1 MGGRGPRIAIGGRY
15 RSAGFWSCGGSLMK
29 VPTPPALRRLTL
41 AILLGLQ
48 LGASCAQAQTA
59 PIPLPPPRPPGLG
72 VQPTAPEATPQPA
85 PPTPAPASAAN
96 AIDRN
101 VAPPKVATM
110 DAAGAIQRANAWFN
124 ASPTMVAD
132 FVQIGADGRRTQGR
146 LSVLKPGRLRFE
158 YASPATL
165 EIIADGTSV
174 AVRDRKLATQDVYF
188 LSQTPLKFLLKEQTD
203 LSRDTK
209 ILGVNLDA
217 KTTTISIEDKAT
229 FGGTSRLTL
238 VFDAQT
244 FVLKQWTVIDP
255 QGYETMV
262 TLSNVDLKSRPPGDL
277 FKINTDRFN

>member
-1 MGGRGPRIAIGGRY
+1 
-15 RSAGFWSCGGSLMK
+15 MK
-29 VPTPPALRRLTL
+29 APTPLALRRLAL
-41 AILLGLQ
+41 AVLLGLQ

-72 VQPTAPEATPQPA
+72 GQPAAPDATPQPA
-85 PPTPAPASAAN
+85 PPTPTAAPAAASAAN
-96 AIDRN
+96 AIDKN
-101 VAPPKVATM
+101 AAPPKVATM

-124 ASPTMVAD
+124 SSPTMLAD
-132 FVQIGADGRRTQGR
+132 FVQIGADGRRTQGQ

-188 LSQTPLKFLLKEQTD
+188 ISQTPLKFLLKEQTD
-203 LSRDTK
+203 LNRDTR

-217 KTTTISIEDKAT
+217 KTATISIEDKAT

-244 FVLKQWTVIDP
+244 YVLKQWTVIDP
-255 QGYETMV
+255 QGYETLV
-262 TLSNVDLKSRPPGDL
+262 TLSNVDLKSRPPGEL

>member
-1 MGGRGPRIAIGGRY
+1 
-15 RSAGFWSCGGSLMK
+15 MK
-29 VPTPPALRRLTL
+29 ARTPLPLRRLAL

-48 LGASCAQAQTA
+48 LGGPGALAQTG

-72 VQPTAPEATPQPA
+72 AQPTAPQPTAPQATPQPA
-85 PPTPAPASAAN
+85 PAAASAAN
-96 AIDRN
+96 AIDKN
-101 VAPPKVATM
+101 AAPPKVATM

-124 ASPTMVAD
+124 SSPTLVAD
-132 FVQIGADGRRTQGR
+132 FVQIGADGRRTQGQ

-188 LSQTPLKFLLKEQTD
+188 ISQTPLKFLLKEQTD

-209 ILGVNLDA
+209 ILGVNQDA
-217 KTTTISIEDKAT
+217 KTATISIEDKAT

-238 VFDAQT
+238 VFDAQS

-255 QGYETMV
+255 QGYETLV
-262 TLSNVDLKSRPPGDL
+262 TLSNVDLKSRPPGSL